1 MLVRVQEFLAD
12 GNKNRR
18 IPFPASRDKQKQTKQ
33 QEAEQDEADARAD
46 LRDILSRDEIKRNAF
61 RIQKAKEREKLE
73 VPCLLSVS
81 EHAQRE
87 FETCRPAVTLHFSP
101 FIFPFIVP
109 STLLVEALKQC
120 RPTVA

>member
-12 GNKNRR
+12 GNNNRR

-73 VPCLLSVS
+73 VPCLLSVCK
-81 EHAQRE
+81 HAQRV
-87 FETCRPAVTLHFSP
+87 RNMPPYSYL
-101 FIFPFIVP
+101 
-109 STLLVEALKQC
+109 TLLPVYFAVYFCL
-120 RPTVA
+120 

>member
-1 MLVRVQEFLAD
+1 MLVRVQEVLAD
-12 GNKNRR
+12 GNNNRR

-73 VPCLLSVS
+73 VPCLLSAC
-81 EHAQRE
+81 EHTHRE
-87 FETCRPAVTLHFSP
+87 SAESSKHA
-101 FIFPFIVP
+101 
-109 STLLVEALKQC
+109 ALKLFNSSPRVLC
-120 RPTVA
+120 RVFCLQRV